1 MELERSSGRPP
12 EIWTVKSSASES
24 DDHSLFLCLPRNE
37 YYGIRLI
44 NSRHPKCKDN
54 KDSDC
59 TRKNNTYM

>member
-1 MELERSSGRPP
+1 MKLERSPGGPP

-24 DDHSLFLCLPRNE
+24 DHHSLFLCLPKNE

-44 NSRHPKCKDN
+44 KRRCPKYKDN

-59 TRKNNTYM
+59 TRKNNIYM